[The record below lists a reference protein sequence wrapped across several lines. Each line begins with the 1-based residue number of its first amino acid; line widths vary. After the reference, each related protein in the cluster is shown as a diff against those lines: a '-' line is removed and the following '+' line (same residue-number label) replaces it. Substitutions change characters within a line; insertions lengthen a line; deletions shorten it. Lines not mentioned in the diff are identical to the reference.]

1 MCQIENSTHRQNF
14 LNTKHVSKMNMFAS
28 FSNHLSRKMSNA
40 LPVLV
45 NALPTTLQISSRA
58 STYRSCF
65 EHFPFFTRSFS
76 HHNTQ
81 RPKASACQ
89 KPFLFSCLQCHLH
102 QSLQRAW
109 KRLQS
114 LCSPAFC
121 GVRFEKSF
129 YQEKCHKKFP
139 SEPHQVLCFT
149 MDTFLECWMFP
160 LQALTGWS
168 LWQLWW
174 SLSSTLHLMPR
185 FPLPIL
191 SWYPHSQG
199 PCALNCS
206 AKLRAAARG
215 SLLIP
220 GAVLGRCTPWQRQA
234 VPADPSGDHIT
245 ARLTGWHHSKHSYCQ
260 WALQK
265 IFIIQKQSLLIWF
278 WDRHQTLCPRIYWLE
293 DFKTVKSQI
302 KKNWN

>member
-1 MCQIENSTHRQNF
+1 MCQIQNSTHRQNF

-28 FSNHLSRKMSNA
+28 FSNHVSRKMSNA

-185 FPLPIL
+185 FPLPVL
-191 SWYPHSQG
+191 SCYPHSQG

-206 AKLRAAARG
+206 AELRAAARG
-215 SLLIP
+215 SL
-220 GAVLGRCTPWQRQA
+220 
-234 VPADPSGDHIT
+234 
-245 ARLTGWHHSKHSYCQ
+245 
-260 WALQK
+260 
-265 IFIIQKQSLLIWF
+265 SLLGLCWGDALHGRDRLSLQTPLVTTSQPDWQADTSANTAAVIGLCRKYLSFKCSLFWF
-278 WDRHQTLCPRIYWLE
+278 DSETDTRPCAPEFIGWRTSRQWKAKL
-293 DFKTVKSQI
+293 
-302 KKNWN
+302 KKK